1 MENFHKS
8 WNILLDNMPWGKLL
22 DDDLHSHSSEILI
35 NFVLSKLEKLK
46 KFIQKTNLKDPKCAA
61 EFYDFAIAAEK
72 WLKRTD
78 MPKKSELYLEIS
90 NLVLLARITNKLC
103 GFANRIKNGRKSKGM
118 IDCFG
123 FRREAKSKYDEDL
136 IDDFLEEYLAS
147 NKVSFSDTYS
157 YEEWEEMFHE
167 FK

>member
-8 WNILLDNMPWGKLL
+8 WDILLDEMPWGELL
-22 DDDLHSHSSEILI
+22 DDDLHSHSSEKLI
-35 NFVLSKLEKLK
+35 NFVLSKLLKLK
-46 KFIQKTNLKDPKCAA
+46 KFIQKTNLKDPECAA

-72 WLKRTD
+72 WLERTD

-90 NLVLLARITNKLC
+90 NLVLLARITNKLS
-103 GFANRIKNGRKSKGM
+103 GFTNRIKNGRKSKGM

-136 IDDFLEEYLAS
+136 IDDFLDGVLAS
-147 NKVSFSDTYS
+147 GEVNLGTRYS